1 MQRVLVL
8 YPIEFLAKNKFRRK
22 VGNIIS
28 RLTDVS
34 LLFIDDPNGFIG
46 QYSDAS
52 ESAVQ
57 SESIQN
63 IQDAKITHAI
73 IFDDD
78 AEFKKERAALKDR
91 GIPVR
96 VLNIAITRVV
106 NINREK
112 QYKNLKSTADY
123 EYIGRGSYWGNPY
136 SMFESN
142 DEGGTDDRNEVIR
155 KYKYDFDF
163 DLFPNKDK
171 NELIKLQGKH
181 LGCFC
186 KPATCH
192 GDILAE
198 YLNSLD
204 DGE

>member
-8 YPIEFLAKNKFRRK
+8 YPIEFLAKSKFRRK

-34 LLFIDDPNGFIG
+34 LLFIDDPNGYIG

-52 ESAVQ
+52 ESTVQ

-73 IFDDD
+73 IFDDG
-78 AEFKKERAALKDR
+78 AEFKKECAALKDM

-171 NELIKLQGKH
+171 NELLKLKGKH

-186 KPATCH
+186 KPAACH
-192 GDILAE
+192 GDVLAE